1 MNSPDSLKNEEL
13 FIMNDKPRGE
23 ALVTFNNEQ
32 GIINVNTKA
41 IQKLVLEHKNA
52 LNEISRLQTRNEVLE
67 FVDLENGQLKIQL
80 EDAQEDVERLRSALE
95 FYAKA
100 YRVTVEY
107 SNYPESR
114 SYETYEDNGKR
125 AQQALS
131 ANQGEK

>member
-1 MNSPDSLKNEEL
+1 MNSSDSLKNEGL
-13 FIMNDKPRGE
+13 FIMNDKLRGE

-41 IQKLVLEHKNA
+41 IQKLVMEHKNA

-80 EDAQEDVERLRSALE
+80 EDAQEDVERLREALE
-95 FYAKA
+95 YWLPKDEPLQGVTCNKA
-100 YRVTVEY
+100 QKHKARW
-107 SNYPESR
+107 R
-114 SYETYEDNGKR
+114 D

-131 ANQGEK
+131 ANQGEG